1 MKKRKILIPI
11 IILITIIII
20 AIIIIVTKSKSKN
33 DTGENENTNKAQTV
47 IAPTK
52 DLPDETTDITL
63 YIGEKENY
71 KQISAKYNDTAPK
84 QEQIKRILEKIGIE
98 LGYKIE
104 INNIEIT
111 NEKIVIDFKSTGAPV
126 NDGAYFGGETQ
137 ELFVGDYTTLVYR
150 IFDSI
155 KETLQKHFGENIKIY
170 YVVDGKDMTFNNIN
184 PRLVIG
190 KDIEYK

>member
-63 YIGEKENY
+63 YIGENENY
-71 KQISAKYNDTAPK
+71 KQISAKYNDTAQK

-155 KETLQKHFGENIKIY
+155 KETLQAHFGEDIKIY
-170 YVVDGKDMTFNNIN
+170 YVVDGKDMTFNNIT
-184 PRLVIG
+184 PRLAIG